1 MSVSCAGA
9 GITLMLL
16 ASILIPMIT
25 NERVSTIDMEKMNL
39 NTPFV
44 STNADPVFHEEAIA
58 WKTLSELI
66 FDFE

>member
-1 MSVSCAGA
+1 MSISSAGA

-16 ASILIPMIT
+16 ASILILMIT
-25 NERVSTIDMEKMNL
+25 NENVSTIEMEKMNL

-44 STNADPVFHEEAIA
+44 STNADPVFYKEAIA